1 MTVQSI
7 SMPDAKDLDVLSV
20 KPVQELQS
28 CNHLL
33 DDHAALIR
41 FHDEEG
47 YILLRGVL
55 DAASVEDARRAMFAV
70 MEKHGLIEAGAT
82 EPVWTGTPSP
92 GGMEESPEFSGI
104 ARKLIEHPT
113 NMRLME
119 QILGEPACIIPI
131 VQYRAYPPGGSVT
144 GVHQDGF
151 FSPGIKNYKPV
162 WTPLANCE
170 REVGGL
176 MLAVRQCNRGF
187 FHNIAKTPSSI
198 PEGVIPDDSWATT
211 DYFPGDVLIL
221 NPCTPH
227 ASMPNISNRCRVTID
242 TRVQSA
248 ADPRVLMADIVEATP
263 DSIRVRTLDGKE
275 RGFAVDD
282 QTFIRI
288 ENPGVRQKRSDYVPS
303 AAPGKRIVVVF
314 DGDHAETLRRAS
326 EN

>member
-1 MTVQSI
+1 MATQPLY
-7 SMPDAKDLDVLSV
+7 MPDAKDLDVLSV
-20 KPVQELQS
+20 KPVRELES

-47 YILLRGVL
+47 YILLRSVL
-55 DAASVEDARRAMFAV
+55 DPGSVETARGAMFAV
-70 MEKHGLIEAGAT
+70 MERHGLIAPGAT

-104 ARKLIEHPT
+104 ARRLIEHPA
-113 NMRLME
+113 NMLLME
-119 QILGEPACIIPI
+119 KILGEPAAIIPI
-131 VQYRAYPPGGSVT
+131 VQYRAYPPGGSIT

-151 FSPGIKNYKPV
+151 FSPGIRNYKPV
-162 WTPLANCE
+162 WTPLTNCE
-170 REVGGL
+170 RAVGGL

-187 FHNIAKTPSSI
+187 FHNLAKTPSSI

-221 NPCTPH
+221 NPNTPH
-227 ASMPNISNRCRVTID
+227 ASMPNTSNRCRVTID

-248 ADPRVLMADIVEATP
+248 ADPRVLLADVIAADA
-263 DSIRVRTLDGKE
+263 DSIAVRTLDGAE
-275 RGFAVDD
+275 RRFRVDD
-282 QTFIRI
+282 DTFIRI
-288 ENPGVRQKRSDYVPS
+288 EHPGVRQPRADYAPS